1 MWEFDKFILVSQYA
15 ATCNAIFFKC
25 PFKASTCLSQEFEH
39 AICFCHINR
48 SKISKIVMEHP
59 VDFTESNIFHH
70 ETLEWVWQAHTGTK
84 PSKTVLRTQ
93 NALFYFLWNILFVI
107 LEQNIKYFRIP
118 MSRIKFNCN
127 FKNITPH
134 L

>member
-1 MWEFDKFILVSQYA
+1 MSYQPL
-15 ATCNAIFFKC
+15 
-25 PFKASTCLSQEFEH
+25 
-39 AICFCHINR
+39 
-48 SKISKIVMEHP
+48 KISKIVMEHP

-107 LEQNIKYFRIP
+107 LERNIKYLRIP
-118 MSRIKFNCN
+118 MSRIKLNYATLIEYYKFEVPTYAILLKWDI
-127 FKNITPH
+127 FAWQLYNIKYQPRSP
-134 L
+134 LSP